1 MTKPGLAEERTAI
14 AWGRTGLSAAGLGVI
29 VLRLGIARGS
39 VTEMIA
45 GIVALL
51 LGAGLAARGRVAYRD
66 PVNDNSVL
74 AHRLV
79 ALSLVAIG
87 VLAIVGAL
95 R

>member
-14 AWGRTGLSAAGLGVI
+14 AWGRTALGAAGLGVV
-29 VLRLGIARGS
+29 VLRLGIERGS

-45 GIVALL
+45 GIVALFL
-51 LGAGLAARGRVAYRD
+51 SAGLAARGRIAYRD
-66 PVNDNSVL
+66 PGRTPVL

-79 ALSLVAIG
+79 TIALVTVG
-87 VLAIVGAL
+87 VLAVIGAL

>member
-14 AWGRTGLSAAGLGVI
+14 AWGRTALGAAGLGVI
-29 VLRLGIARGS
+29 VLRLGIERGS
-39 VTEMIA
+39 VTEMIS

-51 LGAGLAARGRVAYRD
+51 LSAGLAARGRIAYRD

-74 AHRLV
+74 AHGLV
-79 ALSLVAIG
+79 ALSLVVIG